1 MGINRE
7 WSLMQKIEFQAPII
21 PPHKRNEYEARPDA
35 EKTARRRLL
44 EEFAEARKTV
54 EDLW

>member
-1 MGINRE
+1 MGIKRE
-7 WSLMQKIEFQAPII
+7 WSLMQKVEFQAPII
-21 PPHKRNEYEARPDA
+21 PPHKRNENEARPDP

-44 EEFAEARKTV
+44 EEFAEDRKKV